1 VLPICTGSD
10 ASFADLRS
18 FLYDSGYT
26 QEGVCRRAGVSSLAQ
41 LLTWKPRLEPDGIE
55 QTVDLLI
62 SLFLLGEYASLQA
75 VERLMPPPV
84 FEAMGKLGL
93 IAPAALRAA
102 RVQATV
108 SLYPVQNLYIASD
121 RWNSPEATPVEASP
135 DIVYPAI
142 TPNTLRFL
150 RLLPAEPCSS
160 LLDLCSGT
168 AVGALHAA
176 TNYSELSCA
185 VDITER
191 ATAFAQFNQRLNGVT
206 NAEVLQGDLYE
217 PVGDRVFDRIIA
229 HPPYVPASQTT
240 LIFQDATEGGE
251 SITRRI
257 IEGLPRHLKPG
268 GCFYCLTLGADREK
282 ERYEARIRRWLGAS
296 EAEFDVLLVV
306 IERRSPDELASDFL
320 LKGQIDYKEF
330 LSRKQQYSSDA
341 EEYLYTLVVLQKAA
355 SPRAAFT
362 LRRLASPKTASREV
376 EWLRRLQTALV
387 TPGQAPDL
395 SALKPRAADP
405 IECSGVY
412 KISGG
417 KIETTS
423 FTIEVDSPLYGM
435 LGVEPWAA
443 QLLAACDGS
452 RTGAELYS
460 HCRAQGWIHEQ
471 VTPTEFYAFL
481 KGLLSGGFLSVRD
494 FTPPEAAE

>member
-1 VLPICTGSD
+1 MLPIRNGGD
-10 ASFADLRS
+10 AAFANLRS
-18 FLYDSGYT
+18 FFRDSTYS
-26 QEGVCRRAGVSSLAQ
+26 QEEVCRRAGVSSLAQ

-55 QTVDLLI
+55 EPVDLLI
-62 SLFLLGEYASLQA
+62 SLFLLGEYAWLHT
-75 VERLMPPPV
+75 VERLIPPPI
-84 FEAMGKLGL
+84 FEAMRKLSL
-93 IAPAALRAA
+93 IAPAASRPAC
-102 RVQATV
+102 VQATV
-108 SLYPVQNLYIASD
+108 SLYPVHNLYIASD
-121 RWNSPEATPVEASP
+121 RWNSPEAAPVEASP

-150 RLLPAEPCSS
+150 RFLPMEPCGS

-168 AVGALHAA
+168 AIGALHAA
-176 TNYSELSCA
+176 ANYAKQSWA

-191 ATAFAQFNQRLNGVT
+191 STAFAQFNRRLNGVL

-217 PVGDRVFDRIIA
+217 PVKDRTFDRIIA
-229 HPPYVPASQTT
+229 HPPYVPASQAT

-257 IEGLPRHLKPG
+257 IEGLPQHLNPG

-282 ERYEARIRRWLGAS
+282 EPYEARIRRWLGA
-296 EAEFDVLLVV
+296 AESGFDVLLVV

-330 LSRKQQYSSDA
+330 LSRKQQYSGEA

-355 SPRAAFT
+355 SPRAVFT
-362 LRRLASPKTASREV
+362 LRRLASPQTASRQV

-387 TPGQAPDL
+387 TPGEAPDL
-395 SALKPRAADP
+395 SALKPRAADL

-423 FTIEVDSPLYGM
+423 FTIEVDHPLYGM

-460 HCRAQGWIHEQ
+460 YCKAQGWIHEQ
-471 VTPTEFYAFL
+471 VTPSEFYAFL
-481 KGLLSGGFLSVRD
+481 KGLLTGGFLQVRG